1 MTVRYVITMSVIG
14 VTVTGSVVIS
24 MSVVCS
30 MDCIATMVLV
40 KVRVQ
45 VFNYNGFSRWGGMTM
60 ACVASMTSVTS
71 MTVTSMTVTSMTMT
85 SMTVTSVGVV
95 SVRMSMAVAVT
106 TVAVVMT

>member
-45 VFNYNGFSRWGGMTM
+45 VFNYNGFSR
-60 ACVASMTSVTS
+60 
-71 MTVTSMTVTSMTMT
+71 
-85 SMTVTSVGVV
+85 
-95 SVRMSMAVAVT
+95 
-106 TVAVVMT
+106 

>member
-71 MTVTSMTVTSMTMT
+71 MTVTSMTMT